1 MKHAWGDG
9 TFSCTAA
16 HTQMPKL
23 HGLPA
28 TSTFFMAN
36 EAPMVCRTARTLS
49 MHVELETDEQK
60 ERTEMVSPKVL

>member
-36 EAPMVCRTARTLS
+36 EAPMV
-49 MHVELETDEQK
+49 
-60 ERTEMVSPKVL
+60 EMVSPKVL